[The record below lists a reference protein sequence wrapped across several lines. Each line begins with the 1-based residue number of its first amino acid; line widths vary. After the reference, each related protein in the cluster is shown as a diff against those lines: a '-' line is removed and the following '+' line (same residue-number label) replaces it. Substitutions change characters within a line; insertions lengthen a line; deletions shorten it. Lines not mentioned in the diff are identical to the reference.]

1 MADDAASI
9 TSHTSLQEVSL
20 PSDRATLYME
30 RAKHLSMISSGTS
43 IELERQLRE
52 LYKSLSYKSDD
63 ARVYMLMAKVYK
75 QNLDISSAMFCY
87 RFVLKLDPGNLT
99 ATKFLVDLLALR
111 GKELMIV
118 GKEMN
123 WKSKFIAARCC
134 FDEALE
140 FNRENYELWV
150 LKAICH
156 VHSEEL
162 TEAYEAMSK
171 VIRPNRDLPAEF
183 YILRAKINWGRGLVE
198 QGNQDI
204 RIAASLDP
212 DHPEVL
218 GYINRSYAKSEML
231 YKKCL
236 EVFKDRNYKLA
247 LEHVDHAIF
256 LTNEDVKLH
265 LMRSKI
271 LRMMKDYQTSYEAV
285 LKAKALFEVKYQEG
299 DFPVQ
304 VPTDINLQINLI
316 LNEMAINYAEE
327 GNYEKAILLLNKIIR
342 NDTKKQIDHPHVD
355 VMKANYK
362 YFVNRGDCYRALEKL
377 DEAILDYESALEL
390 QPTDWDIKTKLSLS
404 LYLIATNLFNNAK
417 YPEVDS
423 QLSKA
428 IGCNPKVAEY
438 FVLRGK
444 ARYYMTRYFDAHADF
459 RRALEL
465 DPSNTEIKQRLQQ
478 FDDGGSDDHQQ
489 IKLKSTSAKGRSGRA
504 TTKTR
509 CKSAGLTKDALELSM
524 AQYKTE
530 KKLVEIKVKEDDL
543 IDMML
548 NPRRAQGLPP
558 LKMMTNDIQHEER
571 AKDIKNHKQAV
582 KKLSNMIKSRIP
594 DKDLPLEETL
604 PNASSLPTP
613 LLPEITS
620 AIRLSLSKEHDM
632 RNSAFY
638 NAYVA
643 TRKAKVKGIVA
654 AHELSES
661 PDISR
666 GHMWKI
672 VDTAKELSLPKA
684 FKKDGKSKK

>member
-1 MADDAASI
+1 MADDVSI

-20 PSDRATLYME
+20 PSDRAMLYME
-30 RAKHLSMISSGTS
+30 RAKHLSLISTGTS

-52 LYKSLSYKSDD
+52 LYKSLSYKTDD
-63 ARVYMLMAKVYK
+63 PKVYMLMAKVYK

-99 ATKFLVDLLALR
+99 AIKFLVDLLALK
-111 GKELMIV
+111 GKELMIA

-123 WKSKFIAARCC
+123 LKSRFIAARCC

-156 VHSEEL
+156 IHSEEL

-171 VIRPNRDLPAEF
+171 VLRPNRELPAEF

-212 DHPEVL
+212 DHPEVI

-236 EVFKDRNYKLA
+236 DVFKDGNYKLS
-247 LEHVDHAIF
+247 LEHIDHAIF

-271 LRMMKDYQTSYEAV
+271 LRMMKDYQTAYEAV
-285 LKAKALFEVKYQEG
+285 LKAKALFEAKYEEG
-299 DFPVQ
+299 DYPVQ
-304 VPTDINLQINLI
+304 VPADINLQINLI
-316 LNEMAINYAEE
+316 LNEMAINYAEQ
-327 GNYEKAILLLNKIIR
+327 GNYDKAILLLNKIIR
-342 NDTKKQIDHPHVD
+342 NDTKKQINNPHMDNVK
-355 VMKANYK
+355 VNFK
-362 YFVNRGDCYRALEKL
+362 YLVNRGDCYRALQKL
-377 DEAILDYESALEL
+377 DEAILDYEAALAV
-390 QPTDWDIKTKLSLS
+390 QPNEWDIKTKLSLS
-404 LYLIATNLFNNAK
+404 LYLVATTLFNNAR
-417 YPEVDS
+417 YADVDV

-428 IGCNPKVAEY
+428 IECNPKVSEY

-444 ARYYMTRYFDAHADF
+444 ARYYMARYFDAHADF
-459 RRALEL
+459 KKALQL
-465 DPSNTEIKQRLQQ
+465 DPSNTEVKQRLQQ
-478 FDDGGSDDHQQ
+478 FEDDNTAE
-489 IKLKSTSAKGRSGRA
+489 LMKSKPTIHGAGRGNKGRSRA
-504 TTKTR
+504 KTENNTKN
-509 CKSAGLTKDALELSM
+509 AMELSM

-530 KKLVEIKVKEDDL
+530 KKVVEIKVQDDDV

-548 NPRRAQGLPP
+548 NPRKAQELPA
-558 LKMMTNDIQHEER
+558 LKMITNDKNFEER
-571 AKDIKNHKQAV
+571 EKEIRNHRQVIKAYSK
-582 KKLSNMIKSRIP
+582 MIKTRIP
-594 DKDLPLEETL
+594 EKELPLVETL
-604 PNASSLPTP
+604 PSVNTLPAQ

-620 AIRLSLSKEHDM
+620 CIRSSLTRENENKD
-632 RNSAFY
+632 SAFY

-643 TRKAKVKGIVA
+643 TRKAKVKGIIA
-654 AHELSES
+654 AHVLNES

-672 VDTAKELSLPKA
+672 VDTAKELALPKA
-684 FKKDGKSKK
+684 FKKK